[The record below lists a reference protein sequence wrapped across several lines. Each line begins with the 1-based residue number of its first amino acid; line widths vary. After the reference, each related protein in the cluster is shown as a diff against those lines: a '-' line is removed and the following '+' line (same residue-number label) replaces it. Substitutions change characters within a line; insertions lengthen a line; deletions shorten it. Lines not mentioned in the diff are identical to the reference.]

1 MTIERTPRDESAAAV
16 PRRRFLAD
24 AALGLLGA
32 SALPMLSSCTK
43 PAGDAR
49 LDSAAPAAGLAPG
62 GTAAAA
68 APTAGLALQL
78 YTVRD
83 AIKADLAG
91 TLKRV
96 KALGYDH
103 VESAFWPEGV
113 TLAQAAAALKD
124 AGLTV
129 VSSHI
134 EIPQGDKRQVMLDT
148 AKAYGSTH
156 MIWHGWPEDT
166 RYSTLEGTK
175 ELVRIYNESS
185 TIAKDNGLTFG
196 LHNHWWE
203 YRNTVGGKH
212 PYEVLLEEVSPDV
225 FFEVDTY
232 WVKVAGHVPADIVSR
247 LGARARFLHI
257 KDGPAVYN
265 DKLAVD
271 NPDPMT
277 AVGSGTQDFA
287 AIAKAGAGNVQWFVV
302 EMDKVA
308 GDVFTALEQSR
319 TYLTTNNLVRT
330 GPAA

>member
-1 MTIERTPRDESAAAV
+1 MTIKRHARDDASAAV
-16 PRRRFLAD
+16 PRREFIQT

-32 SALPMLSSCTK
+32 GALPLLSCAK
-43 PAGDAR
+43 PAPPKAGD
-49 LDSAAPAAGLAPG
+49 STSPVAPG
-62 GTAAAA
+62 AGPVATV

-83 AIKADLAG
+83 AIKADLTG
-91 TLKRV
+91 TLARV
-96 KALGYDH
+96 KSLGFDH
-103 VESAFWPEGV
+103 VETAFWPEGI
-113 TLAQAAAALKD
+113 TLATAAQALRD
-124 AGLTV
+124 AGLTA

-134 EIPQGDKRQVMLDT
+134 EIPQGDKRQLMLDT

-156 MIWHGWPEDT
+156 MIWHGWPQDK

-175 ELVRIYNESS
+175 ELARIYNESA

-203 YRNTVGGKH
+203 YRNLVGGRH
-212 PYEVLLEEVSPDV
+212 PYEVLLDEVSPDV

-232 WVKVAGHVPADIVSR
+232 WVKVAGHIPADIIAK
-247 LGARARFLHI
+247 LGARAQFLHI
-257 KDGPAVYN
+257 KDGPAVYHDN
-265 DKLAVD
+265 LAAD

-277 AVGSGTQDFA
+277 AVGSGTQDIP
-287 AIAKAGAGNVQWFVV
+287 AIAKAGAANVKWMVV

-308 GDVFTALEQSR
+308 GDVFAALDQSR
-319 TYLTTNNLVRT
+319 KYLVSNNLVRV